1 MPVKITESQLRNIVR
16 QETRKL
22 LEASTRNLS
31 PAESA
36 AAGRN
41 HYLKVAIAAEKRA
54 WLRDR
59 AEMIKSIQHTIGKLQ
74 AFPPEKKIKPSSFID
89 YLQRILSVLEIQ
101 QANKEYTSD
110 VTGYEKPEKPV
121 YIQDVPGLA
130 QSSAFGRSRAMDESK
145 KK

>member
-22 LEASTRNLS
+22 LEAQTSNSFLD
-31 PAESA
+31 A
-36 AAGRN
+36 A
-41 HYLKVAIAAEKRA
+41 LAAEKRA
-54 WLRDR
+54 WLKDK
-59 AEMIKSIQHTIGKLQ
+59 AKMIKDIQDTIGKFE
-74 AFPPEKKIKPSSFID
+74 AFPPEKMVKPALVIN
-89 YLQRILSVLEIQ
+89 YLQRILSVLEKQ
-101 QANKEYTSD
+101 QANMEYTSD
-110 VTGYEKPEKPV
+110 ITGYEKPEKPV